1 MVNITIGE
9 YYGSYE
15 GFDEMG
21 LYIPRVGLLKSASSA
36 TESTASADS
45 TTATNQAA
53 QAAQA
58 AGVATMRRYSHLKL
72 MISYMLGTGALAGK
86 INYLLIDQYI
96 GKRIRKV
103 DRITELYW
111 FILNFSY
118 PQS

>member
-21 LYIPRVGLLKSASSA
+21 LYIPRVGILKSASSA
-36 TESTASADS
+36 TESTGSADS

-86 INYLLIDQYI
+86 VNYLLIDQ
-96 GKRIRKV
+96 
-103 DRITELYW
+103 
-111 FILNFSY
+111 
-118 PQS
+118 